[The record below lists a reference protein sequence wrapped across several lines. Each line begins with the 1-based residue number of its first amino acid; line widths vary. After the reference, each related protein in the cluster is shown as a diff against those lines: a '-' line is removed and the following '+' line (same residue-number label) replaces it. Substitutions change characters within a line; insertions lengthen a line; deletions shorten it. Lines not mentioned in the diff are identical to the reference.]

1 MMKTHKMRNGEHG
14 GVYFIKIL
22 KVEIFPLE
30 KEGVKHKMSK
40 MYMHVNRKG

>member
-1 MMKTHKMRNGEHG
+1 MTKIHKMRKGEDG

-22 KVEIFPLE
+22 KVEIFPPE

-40 MYMHVNRKG
+40 MYMYMNRMG